1 MHETGL
7 AKKIASLAASHAD
20 SHGLTAAGVIR
31 VRVGVWTCA
40 DPEHLQHDVQ
50 ALRPDNAPRLE
61 IEIVEPRCVCEECGS
76 EFSPAAFQ
84 LTCES
89 CGSRRV
95 TLVDGLDLEV
105 ETVELRRSEA
115 D

>member
-1 MHETGL
+1 MRGEL
-7 AKKIASLAASHAD
+7 DA
-20 SHGLTAAGVIR
+20 LTARLV
-31 VRVGVWTCA
+31 
-40 DPEHLQHDVQ
+40 EQVQ
-50 ALRPDNAPRLE
+50 ALRPENAPRIE

-89 CGSRRV
+89 CGSRKV
-95 TLVDGLDLEV
+95 ALVDGVDLEV
-105 ETVELRRSEA
+105 ETVELRCSEA